1 MVQIEVSAEIAKEFE
16 RLKAEV
22 SKLYEGD
29 GEEVSNDLIME
40 AMIGGFFDS
49 LAYMQKQAHEGHD
62 HGHHHHHNDHECCGG
77 GKCEDKGDDHECS
90 CH

>member
-1 MVQIEVSAEIAKEFE
+1 MVQIEVSEKIAAEFE
-16 RLKAEV
+16 RLKGEV
-22 SKLYEGD
+22 IKLYEGN

-49 LAYMQKQAHEGHD
+49 LAYMQKEAHEG
-62 HGHHHHHNDHECCGG
+62 HGHHHHGDDECCGG
-77 GKCEDKGDDHECS
+77 GHCEDKGDDHECS

>member
-1 MVQIEVSAEIAKEFE
+1 MVHIEVSEKIAAEFE

-22 SKLYEGD
+22 SKMYEGD

-49 LAYMQKQAHEGHD
+49 LAYMSQEGHEH
-62 HGHHHHHNDHECCGG
+62 HGHDHHHHHGDHECCGG
-77 GKCEDKGDDHECS
+77 GHCEDKGDDHHCS